1 MYFRYCLVLLY
12 ITNIK
17 ARMIWEDI
25 EGFKQIVVGS
35 YKGEE
40 RIVSPHDSLHPI
52 NLYINNKLGLIYN
65 LSTFG
70 HQIDVKYK
78 MEVTDSDSGDNIY
91 KCSQAYSENDI
102 CGFVANTKPPF
113 PNIYLKVH
121 KCLIDMFPI
130 VDGRATIYSEDEY
143 SFLAFLN
150 NIPEKKDRFKLLA
163 SLFLLSEGVDIP
175 LKIKKNRANENAL
188 VIKPSKY
195 STVNYLITE
204 LKLENKNCK
213 NKMDKDK
220 PHSLDDKYYYT
231 QTKDIIN
238 FYKKLKDKKLE
249 CMFDPHNLW
258 IAGKGLPDSVG
269 LDILSIHLYNHLDSN
284 IKYAIS
290 MSKLLIQMYIFEYI
304 STKEDM
310 EEYLIE
316 TFNILKEHVEA
327 IEIQENLDY
336 EEDLAFCIFNNIFC
350 PVDQELLDIETKR
363 IENIMEVN
371 KYTRKILFIPF
382 HRELSMPDVLR
393 TCYKSNELS
402 LTGIASSSMNISNP
416 PKYFSP
422 TNLDYLS
429 SLDKLTI
436 GTETSILTLLCCCF
450 YNSIDM
456 EYTLK
461 TIENSPI
468 KLKKFFTK
476 YRDLFDT
483 EDLSVHYNWYK
494 LINDLIIKNPSNS
507 SLKGQYYNG
516 GLLSMLSI
524 ILDITNGSEDTK
536 KELNELIKK
545 VREEKNLSSELTADI
560 NNLVNKILALLSYNK
575 KMEVTTESDL
585 RIDTLE
591 NHESDIFGKLHL
603 KISTTSSIERELTID
618 FNFDKATAE
627 YVDMNI
633 SKYDSMIKTYLNS
646 MSYLANMCEPNPTN
660 FEHENQYYILY
671 NVNKLKNTLYEKKKP
686 RFIKFFNRIV
696 RKAKT
701 LDPSQLF
708 SYGRIIYTSDKKQIV
723 TSISS
728 IDYIGN
734 RNECL
739 IGRSI
744 IINVIGSMINFKTCA
759 IDKVFSAIASNWN
772 INCFNDNIIMDER
785 VHSKLKPRVECV
797 KLELKFD
804 DDSDDDSDE
813 YNKDYPIS

>member
-1 MYFRYCLVLLY
+1 MHFIRYILLVLLY

-17 ARMIWEDI
+17 ARMIWKDV
-25 EGFKQIVVGS
+25 EGFKRIVVGS
-35 YKGEE
+35 YNGEE
-40 RIVSPHDSLHPI
+40 RIVSLNNSLHPI
-52 NLYINNKLGLIYN
+52 NLYVNNKLGLMYN
-65 LSTFG
+65 LGTFG
-70 HQIDVKYK
+70 YDVDVKYK

-91 KCSQAYSENDI
+91 KFSKTSDKNGIHGLDDNQRLSSDI
-102 CGFVANTKPPF
+102 W
-113 PNIYLKVH
+113 LKVH

-130 VDGRATIYSEDEY
+130 VDGRATIYSEDEEY

-150 NIPEKKDRFKLLA
+150 NIPEKKNRFKLLA

-175 LKIKKNRANENAL
+175 FKIKKNKDDEYRL

-195 STVNYLITE
+195 STKNYFITE
-204 LKLENKNCK
+204 LNLENKNCK
-213 NKMDKDK
+213 NKIDKNK
-220 PHSLDDKYYYT
+220 PYYSLYGKYYHT

-238 FYKKLKDKKLE
+238 FYNEIKDKNLE
-249 CMFDPHNLW
+249 YKSKSTNLTRF
-258 IAGKGLPDSVG
+258 L
-269 LDILSIHLYNHLDSN
+269 
-284 IKYAIS
+284 KYSSKSANLNTISAIS
-290 MSKLLIQMYIFEYI
+290 TAKLLIQTYIFEYI
-304 STKEDM
+304 SNKKDM
-310 EEYLIE
+310 EEYLVE
-316 TFNILKEHVEA
+316 TFNILKEH
-327 IEIQENLDY
+327 IEVIETQENLDY
-336 EEDLAFCIFNNIFC
+336 KEKLAFYVFNNIFC
-350 PVDQELLDIETKR
+350 SVDQELLDIETKN
-363 IENIMEVN
+363 IEKLSEVHSNIN
-371 KYTRKILFIPF
+371 QCLFIPF

-402 LTGIASSSMNISNP
+402 LTGMSSSSMNISNP

-422 TNLDYLS
+422 TNLEYLS
-429 SLDKLTI
+429 SLDKFTI
-436 GTETSILTLLCCCF
+436 GTETSILTLLCCCL
-450 YNSIDM
+450 YDSHGM

-461 TIENSPI
+461 KIENSPTEL
-468 KLKKFFTK
+468 KLFFIK

-483 EDLSVHYNWYK
+483 EDLSVHHDWYK

-545 VREEKNLSSELTADI
+545 VKEEKNLSSELTADI
-560 NNLVNKILALLSYNK
+560 NNLINKILALLSYNK

-591 NHESDIFGKLHL
+591 NHESDMFGKLHIR
-603 KISTTSSIERELTID
+603 ISTTSSIERELTID

-633 SKYDSMIKTYLNS
+633 SKYDSVIKKCLDSMSCLLKNS
-646 MSYLANMCEPNPTN
+646 MQNPIAIN
-660 FEHENQYYILY
+660 YKIADCILY
-671 NVNKLKNTLYEKKKP
+671 NMNNLKSMLYEEEPP
-686 RFIKFFNRIV
+686 RFIKHFNSILHEN
-696 RKAKT
+696 KEF
-701 LDPSQLF
+701 DPYQLF
-708 SYGRIIYTSDKKQIV
+708 SYGRIIYTSDKRRIV
-723 TSISS
+723 ECVSS
-728 IDYIGN
+728 IKCDKDDPN
-734 RNECL
+734 HL

-759 IDKVFSAIASNWN
+759 IDKVFSAIASNWE
-772 INCFNDNIIMDER
+772 INCFNDNIIMNER